1 MEEYSFRFPID
12 STSNSTMNSLHDH
25 FGVHLRELL
34 RLLVPMEGDREAR
47 IEGYRMLNDMN
58 TTFSLYPE
66 EGEQDSKNYG
76 SLDLY
81 EPRINYIRHLLES
94 LLGIVDLEFHGKTL
108 KVDGFRLKNLTQ
120 WLSPGGGATDILAH
134 VASRCNL
141 NCRFCY
147 NRGAPAILKSR
158 PPELGDE
165 HGEIWARI
173 DQYVPEGRLNI
184 FPNMGSP
191 AEALAHPRILE
202 ILQELRQKTQETFR
216 IPTNG
221 STLSFKMIRALE
233 KLKPV
238 YLDISL
244 NSSSPA
250 RRQWLMGDPE
260 PQIVLDALT
269 HLTESR
275 IPYSVVIV
283 PWPFPSESIMVEDLE
298 NTLAFASAHDPT
310 LIQVSFPGYSRALSE
325 ERLFAHESVWSLL
338 RNKVQELRART
349 DCPVVIRP
357 GIFEEYDDPEK
368 LNAPT
373 VVGVIKNSPAHR
385 AGLRRGDRILKING
399 LPVKSRPQARSLM
412 TIIHQGNL
420 RMVSMSIER
429 RGVLMDCSLHSNEF
443 DYPYTPET
451 VTHLGV
457 VFSSSGIPLDWFE
470 RLKGVVASHNAKR
483 VLLLTSFL
491 VHPTM
496 ESFISRNGFSSG
508 VKLYIRV
515 PENRFFGGNILM
527 GDLLVVQDF
536 IEAIKDFTDEEGIC
550 PDLVV
555 IPSSPFHLSGWGRD
569 LTGRV
574 YKEIERLAEIPV
586 ALVECDPIFD

>member
-1 MEEYSFRFPID
+1 MEEYGFRFPID
-12 STSNSTMNSLHDH
+12 STSNSTLNSLHDH
-25 FGVHLRELL
+25 FGIHLRELL
-34 RLLVPMEGDREAR
+34 RLLVPLEGGREAR
-47 IEGYRMLNDMN
+47 IEGYRMLNDLN
-58 TTFSLYPE
+58 TTFPLYPE

-76 SLDLY
+76 PLDLY

-94 LLGIVDLEFHGKTL
+94 LLGIVDLEYHGKTV
-108 KVDGFRLKNLTQ
+108 KVDGFRLKNLKQ

-147 NRGAPAILKSR
+147 NRGAPAILRSR
-158 PPELGDE
+158 SPEQEDE
-165 HGEIWARI
+165 CGEIWARI

-221 STLSFKMIRALE
+221 STLSLKMITALE

-244 NSSSPA
+244 NTSSPE
-250 RRQWLMGDPE
+250 RRQWLMGDSE
-260 PQIVLDALT
+260 PRIVLDALT
-269 HLTESR
+269 HLAESR

-283 PWPFPSESIMVEDLE
+283 PWPFPSESIMVDDLE

-310 LIQVSFPGYSRALSE
+310 IIQVSFPGYSRALSE
-325 ERLFAHESVWSLL
+325 ERLFPHESVWNLL
-338 RNKVQELRART
+338 RTRVQELRART

-368 LNAPT
+368 LNAPAM
-373 VVGVIKNSPAHR
+373 VGVIRNSPAHR
-385 AGLRRGDRILKING
+385 AGLRRGDRIRKING
-399 LPVKSRPQARSLM
+399 LPIKSRTQARSLM
-412 TIIHQGNL
+412 TIIHECNL
-420 RMVSMSIER
+420 RMVSLSIER
-429 RGVLMDCSLHSNEF
+429 RGVLMDCCLHPNEF

-457 VFSSSGIPLDWFE
+457 VFSSSGIPLDWYD

-483 VLLLTSFL
+483 VLLLTSYL
-491 VHPTM
+491 VKPTM
-496 ESFISRNGFSSG
+496 EGFISRNGFSSG

-515 PENRFFGGNILM
+515 PENRYFGGNILM

-536 IEAIKDFTDEEGIC
+536 IESIKAFTDEEGIC
-550 PDLVV
+550 ADLVV
-555 IPSSPFHLSGWGRD
+555 IPSSPFQLSGWGRD
-569 LTGRV
+569 LTGRI
-574 YKEIERLAEIPV
+574 YKEIERLAGIPV